1 VKEVWQGH
9 GRNRIVE
16 VVSDTVLKSSGS
28 METIVRLKQHIY
40 RGKSGRRPQNAP
52 GQVGPMARGT
62 RVSEVNR
69 EVDLTEPSA

>member
-1 VKEVWQGH
+1 
-9 GRNRIVE
+9 
-16 VVSDTVLKSSGS
+16 